1 MEGFTLADGGAAVML
16 LISAILAY
24 SRGLVRELLSIGGW
38 IAAAI
43 SGFFLAPRIEPL
55 IREVPVLSNIIGDSC
70 ELSMIAAFAIVFAIT
85 LIIVAIF
92 TPLFAGAVQ
101 RSALSGFDQGLG
113 FLFGV
118 VRGVALILVALVA
131 YNFVNVNVDM
141 IENSKTKEILA
152 GSEAQIQ
159 EAIEKDGEAGQES
172 MLAWLQSRYQELTTN
187 CSQTNNTPKI
197 STPSATG
204 N

>member
-1 MEGFTLADGGAAVML
+1 MEGFTLVDGGAAIIL

-38 IAAAI
+38 VAAAI
-43 SGFFLAPRIEPL
+43 SGYFFAPKVEPL
-55 IREVPVLSNIIGDSC
+55 IRELPVLSNIIGDSC
-70 ELSMIAAFAIVFAIT
+70 ELSMIAAFAIVFAVT

-131 YNFVNVNVDM
+131 YNFVNVSVPM
-141 IENSKTKEILA
+141 IDDSKTKEILA

-159 EAIEKDGEAGQES
+159 DAIEKDGEAGQES
-172 MLAWLQSRYQELTTN
+172 MLAWLQGRYQELTTN
-187 CSQTNNTPKI
+187 CTAKSDTPRI

>member
-1 MEGFTLADGGAAVML
+1 MEGFTLVDGGAAFVL

-38 IAAAI
+38 IAAAV
-43 SGFFLAPRIEPL
+43 SGYFLAPKVEPL
-55 IREVPVLSNIIGDSC
+55 IREIPVLSNIIGDSC
-70 ELSMIAAFAIVFAIT
+70 ELSMIAAFAIVFAVT

-118 VRGVALILVALVA
+118 VRGVALILVAMVA
-131 YNFVNVNVDM
+131 YNFIGVDVEM
-141 IENSKTKEILA
+141 INNSKTKEILA

-159 EAIEKDGEAGQES
+159 DAIEKDGEAGQES
-172 MLAWLQSRYQELTTN
+172 MLAWLQTRYQELTTE
-187 CSQTNNTPKI
+187 CAPKSDTPKI
-197 STPSATG
+197 STPKATG

>member
-1 MEGFTLADGGAAVML
+1 MEGFTLVDGGAAIIL

-38 IAAAI
+38 VAAAI
-43 SGFFLAPRIEPL
+43 SGYFLAPKVEPL
-55 IREVPVLSNIIGDSC
+55 IREVPVLSNIIGESC
-70 ELSMIAAFAIVFAIT
+70 ELSMIAAFAIVFAVT
-85 LIIVAIF
+85 LIVVAIF

-172 MLAWLQSRYQELTTN
+172 MLAWLQGRYQELTTN
-187 CSQTNNTPKI
+187 CQPKSNTPQI
-197 STPSATG
+197 STPSVTG

>member
-1 MEGFTLADGGAAVML
+1 MEGFTLVDGGAAIIL

-43 SGFFLAPRIEPL
+43 SGYFLAPKVEPL
-55 IREVPVLSNIIGDSC
+55 IREVPILSNIIGESC
-70 ELSMIAAFAIVFAIT
+70 ELSMIAAFAIVFAVT

-118 VRGVALILVALVA
+118 VRGVALILVALGC
-131 YNFVNVNVDM
+131 
-141 IENSKTKEILA
+141 L
-152 GSEAQIQ
+152 
-159 EAIEKDGEAGQES
+159 
-172 MLAWLQSRYQELTTN
+172 
-187 CSQTNNTPKI
+187 
-197 STPSATG
+197 
-204 N
+204 

>member
-1 MEGFTLADGGAAVML
+1 M

-38 IAAAI
+38 VAAAI
-43 SGFFLAPRIEPL
+43 SGYFLAPRVEPL
-55 IREVPVLSNIIGDSC
+55 IREVPVLSNIIGESC
-70 ELSMIAAFAIVFAIT
+70 ELSMIAAFAIVFAVT

-172 MLAWLQSRYQELTTN
+172 MLAWLQGRYQELTTN
-187 CSQTNNTPKI
+187 CQPKSDTPRI
-197 STPSATG
+197 STPSTTG

>member
-159 EAIEKDGEAGQES
+159 EAIEKNGEAGQES
-172 MLAWLQSRYQELTTN
+172 MLAWLQSRYQELTTS

>member
-1 MEGFTLADGGAAVML
+1 MEGFTLIDGGAAIIL
-16 LISAILAY
+16 LISAVLAY

-38 IAAAI
+38 VAAAI

-172 MLAWLQSRYQELTTN
+172 MLAWLQSRYQELTTE
-187 CSQTNNTPKI
+187 CKPKSDTPKI

>member
-1 MEGFTLADGGAAVML
+1 MEGFTLVDGGAAIIL

-38 IAAAI
+38 VAAAI

-70 ELSMIAAFAIVFAIT
+70 ELSMIAAFAIVFAVT

>member
-1 MEGFTLADGGAAVML
+1 MEGFTLVDGGAAIIL

-38 IAAAI
+38 VAAAI
-43 SGFFLAPRIEPL
+43 SGYFLAPRVEPL
-55 IREVPVLSNIIGDSC
+55 IREVPVLSNIIGESC
-70 ELSMIAAFAIVFAIT
+70 ELSMIAAFAIVFAVT

-159 EAIEKDGEAGQES
+159 DAIEKDGEAGQES
-172 MLAWLQSRYQELTTN
+172 MLAWLQGRYQELTTN
-187 CSQTNNTPKI
+187 CQAKDNTPKI

>member
-1 MEGFTLADGGAAVML
+1 MEGFTLVDGGSAIIL

-24 SRGLVRELLSIGGW
+24 SRGLVREILSIAGW
-38 IAAAI
+38 VAAAI
-43 SGFFLAPRIEPL
+43 AAFIFAPRVEPL
-55 IREVPVLSNIIGDSC
+55 IREIPILSDIIGDSC
-70 ELSMIAAFAIVFAIT
+70 ELSIIAAFAAVFAVT
-85 LIIVAIF
+85 LIVVAIF

-118 VRGVALILVALVA
+118 LRGVVLILVALVA
-131 YNFVNVNVDM
+131 YNFIGADLDIV
-141 IENSKTKEILA
+141 ENSKTKEILA

-172 MLAWLQSRYQELTTN
+172 ITAWMQGRYQELTTS
-187 CSQTNNTPKI
+187 CSAGDTTPTVT
-197 STPSATG
+197 SPVPTG

>member
-1 MEGFTLADGGAAVML
+1 MEGFTLVDGGAAIIL

-43 SGFFLAPRIEPL
+43 SGYFLAPRVEPL
-55 IREVPVLSNIIGDSC
+55 IREVPVLSNIIGESC
-70 ELSMIAAFAIVFAIT
+70 KLSMIAAFAIVFAVT
-85 LIIVAIF
+85 LIVVAIF

-172 MLAWLQSRYQELTTN
+172 ILAWLQGRYQELTTN
-187 CSQTNNTPKI
+187 CKAKSDSPQV